1 MASAT
6 LLRDYERKQK
16 AVKYFKSNDVPK
28 KLEELLNIML
38 EDDPEDVFG
47 YMVSILSYRFLLR

>member
-1 MASAT
+1 MASAN
-6 LLRDYERKQK
+6 LLRDYERKQN

-38 EDDPEDVFG
+38 EDDPEDIFG
-47 YMVSILSYRFLLR
+47 YMVSKLS